1 MLTAKPLRKHAHLS
15 RLSQA
20 PRIFAPDLLLSLTI
34 LSSLQLAVERKTSK
48 VQVYEQPPAI
58 FLGSKQYPTCWN
70 RYKKRQGGGF
80 AINLQHEGIESCEKE
95 EPVPIMQRPASLFA
109 FRARSLALVAPNFW
123 VSK

>member
-20 PRIFAPDLLLSLTI
+20 PRIFAPELLLSLTI
-34 LSSLQLAVERKTSK
+34 LSSIQLAVERSDL
-48 VQVYEQPPAI
+48 QSPGIRAAACN
-58 FLGSKQYPTCWN
+58 LS
-70 RYKKRQGGGF
+70 RQQAVSYLLEPGQEEAGGGF
-80 AINLQHEGIESCEKE
+80 AIHLQQEGMESFEKE

-109 FRARSLALVAPNFW
+109 FRARSLALVAPSFW